1 MSEQTL
7 SPNVA
12 RNRVNRAVKTR
23 MKILRTDSRPVG
35 EIKGIDSPHVF
46 AGRIAAL
53 LKQASGDNP
62 GEWSEAY
69 TEHVINRFADRY
81 VELCRVAPIRERVAS

>member
-23 MKILRTDSRPVG
+23 MKILRTDKHPVR
-35 EIKGIDSPHVF
+35 EIKGIDSQHVF
-46 AGRIAAL
+46 SGRLVAL

-62 GEWSEAY
+62 GDWSEAY

-81 VELCRVAPIRERVAS
+81 VELARVAPLKVEQS